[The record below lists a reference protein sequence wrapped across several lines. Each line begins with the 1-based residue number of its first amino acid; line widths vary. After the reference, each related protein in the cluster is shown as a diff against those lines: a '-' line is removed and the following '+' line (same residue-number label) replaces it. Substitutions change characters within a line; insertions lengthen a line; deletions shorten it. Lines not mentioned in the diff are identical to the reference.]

1 MITLSQ
7 MTEIEASVLNLLNT
21 SARNIVSTI
30 SMRSPRAVGDAIQ
43 EFLGTQ
49 NGLKNS
55 IPSSLIQSFENDFAR
70 RSMEDMAFLDNDGCY
85 FAIDT
90 KTHNLGT
97 LFNMPNLISVKRLAN
112 FYKNDTNF
120 FCIFIVE
127 YRIIDNSIEYT
138 ACHFRPIESFSW
150 DCLTLGALGWGQ
162 IQIANAN
169 KLIFSESIDR
179 KAWML
184 KLCEYLEQ
192 FYDMEIDKIN
202 NRKLWFSDIKTFW
215 ENK

>member
-1 MITLSQ
+1 MITIEQ
-7 MTEIEASVLNLLNT
+7 MTQIEQAVLDLLKREAT
-21 SARNIVSTI
+21 HIVSSI
-30 SMRSPRAVGDAIQ
+30 SLNSPRAVGDAIQ

-49 NGLKNS
+49 EGLKKS
-55 IPSSLIQSFENDFAR
+55 IPTHLVKSFESDFAR
-70 RSMEDMAFLDNDGCY
+70 RSMEDMAFTDNADCY

-112 FYKNDTNF
+112 FYRNDTNF

-127 YRIIDNSIEYT
+127 YRVVGDAIEYT
-138 ACHFRPIESFSW
+138 ACHFKPIEAFSW

-169 KLIFSESIDR
+169 RLVFNETIDR
-179 KAWML
+179 KTWML
-184 KLCEYLEQ
+184 QMCRYIEQ
-192 FYDMEIDKIN
+192 FYDEEIGKIN
-202 NRKLWFSDIKTFW
+202 LRKTWFSEIRDFW
-215 ENK
+215 TNK

>member
-1 MITLSQ
+1 M
-7 MTEIEASVLNLLNT
+7 NLLKREAT
-21 SARNIVSTI
+21 HIVSSI
-30 SMRSPRAVGDAIQ
+30 SLNSPRAVGDAIQ

-49 NGLKNS
+49 EGLKKS
-55 IPSSLIQSFENDFAR
+55 IPTHLVKSFESDFAR
-70 RSMEDMAFLDNDGCY
+70 RSMEDMAFTDNADCY

-112 FYKNDTNF
+112 FYRNDTNF

-127 YRIIDNSIEYT
+127 YRVVGDAIEYT
-138 ACHFRPIESFSW
+138 ACHFKPIEAFSW

-169 KLIFSESIDR
+169 RLVFNEKIDR

-184 KLCEYLEQ
+184 QMCQYIEQ
-192 FYDMEIDKIN
+192 FYDEEIGKIN
-202 NRKLWFSDIKTFW
+202 LRKTWFSEIRDFW
-215 ENK
+215 ANK

>member
-1 MITLSQ
+1 MS
-7 MTEIEASVLNLLNT
+7 EIEKSVLDLLNRE
-21 SARNIVSTI
+21 AQHIVSEI
-30 SMRSPRAVGDAIQ
+30 SLHSPRAIGDAIQ

-49 NGLKNS
+49 NGLRNS
-55 IPSSLIQSFENDFAR
+55 IPTTLIKSFESDFAR
-70 RSMEDMAFLDNDGCY
+70 RSMEDMAFTDNEDCY

-112 FYKNDTNF
+112 FYRNDTNF

-127 YRIIDNSIEYT
+127 YKVAKNTIEYT
-138 ACHFRPIESFSW
+138 ACHFRPIECFAW

-169 KLIFSESIDR
+169 NLLFTDSMNR

-184 KLCEYLEQ
+184 QMCEYIEQ
-192 FYDMEIDKIN
+192 FYDEEIGKIN
-202 NRKLWFSDIKTFW
+202 QRKSWFSEIKQFW
-215 ENK
+215 LNK